1 MNLQGVLYSDENIL
15 AFLPGIRT
23 FSPINREALPWFGTV
38 WRPLHLTN
46 PKKTTADYYCRN
58 GSPETSFT
66 LSSRGLCS
74 LYFVWFGE
82 TGKTFFCFYIVFIS
96 SWTSEFCFISIS
108 NVKWFS
114 IYIFVQ
120 IFEGVARLRPT
131 TWMYM
136 WSLWR
141 CTLANLLQR
150 FDVLLRK
157 THKRLF

>member
-82 TGKTFFCFYIVFIS
+82 TGKTSFCFYIVFILF
-96 SWTSEFCFISIS
+96 WTSEFCFITDFKSCE
-108 NVKWFS
+108 VVFM
-114 IYIFVQ
+114 YLFVL

-150 FDVLLRK
+150 FDVLSRK
-157 THKRLF
+157 TH